1 MQSADDRRKQEGVPD
16 VRFPPDCEQTVRA
29 LWDYL
34 DRALDTATMAAID
47 AHLQQCEYC
56 REHLRF
62 ERALL
67 DRIRQLRCEHENVA
81 ALRERV
87 LIALHASGLPRH

>member
-1 MQSADDRRKQEGVPD
+1 MQPADERRKRETVTD
-16 VRFPPDCEQTVRA
+16 VVFPPECEQTVRA

-47 AHLQQCEYC
+47 AHLKLCEYC
-56 REHLRF
+56 RKHARF

-67 DRIRQLRCEHENVA
+67 DRIRQLRREHDNVA

-87 LIALHASGLPRH
+87 LVALYESGLPRN